1 MFEKLKTLLFGEPK
15 PIPQVELNIGKLT
28 ATILF
33 KTGDQIVK
41 TFEGEYIES
50 VWMGFS
56 RFWYDCYV
64 TANERFIG
72 KRLDST
78 GELENKLEIV
88 KFVIEYKQEKAEAAK
103 NRAAKAEQKAFL
115 LDLKRRKEVAA
126 LENLSTEEIDKQLAA
141 LGE

>member
-64 TANERFIG
+64 TANERFLTWKEKCD
-72 KRLDST
+72 KRGMYHITKDKYLPPH
-78 GELENKLEIV
+78 EIAEIYV
-88 KFVIEYKQEKAEAAK
+88 EKSDKFVTT
-103 NRAAKAEQKAFL
+103 NRQ
-115 LDLKRRKEVAA
+115 
-126 LENLSTEEIDKQLAA
+126 
-141 LGE
+141 